1 MICRTA
7 INQAGVARL
16 STPEPRGIFVLHE
29 TGGQPISLVGWHA
42 GKRRSRVITDERALG
57 LMRQL
62 AMSALSG
69 EAFRIWADEDGE
81 QELGVVLPIHGLNLI
96 VDLAN
101 AVRANH
107 AALLRAA
114 KLAGAA

>member
-7 INQAGVARL
+7 INQAGVERL
-16 STPEPRGIFVLHE
+16 STPEPRGIFVRHE
-29 TGGQPISLVGWHA
+29 TGGQPIFLVAWCG
-42 GKRRSRVITDERALG
+42 GVRRSRLITDERALG

-62 AMSALSG
+62 AMAALAG
-69 EAFRIWADEDGE
+69 DVFRIWGDEDGE
-81 QELGVVLPIHGLNLI
+81 HELGVVLPSHGLNLI

-107 AALLRAA
+107 AALSRAA